1 MKVCLLSLTDLAKLL
16 KNGVVEVTVD
26 SEKIILMI
34 KPREIVE
41 NVKFKK
47 GGRRMRPRRAV
58 PSHAEPGHA
67 ELRLAAPRHA
77 IDLSALNLFKLYDLE
92 GAELWKK
99 PSFWGKII
107 LGITCIIAS
116 TKASAPYDS
125 VLLAKGVHYT
135 TALWDDLEAF
145 FSK

>member
-47 GGRRMRPRRAV
+47 GGRRMNVITIPKEWKN
-58 PSHAEPGHA
+58 S
-67 ELRLAAPRHA
+67 
-77 IDLSALNLFKLYDLE
+77 DL
-92 GAELWKK
+92 
-99 PSFWGKII
+99 II
-107 LGITCIIAS
+107 FRI
-116 TKASAPYDS
+116 K
-125 VLLAKGVHYT
+125 
-135 TALWDDLEAF
+135 
-145 FSK
+145 